1 MSFALYPPID
11 ELGAERL
18 RAATVAWSTLLG
30 ELHAV
35 GLRPYLELEKGAHD
49 DPLRLYCETR
59 RRTAARPLD
68 QRRRDPDTPPPVI
81 DGEWTVFVQDTS
93 DLDLAEVV
101 IESSATFTTLATKLR
116 DLLDSVARGERP
128 LFEVW

>member
-1 MSFALYPPID
+1 MSWVPSGFVQRRWRGRPCWASSTPSGFVPISSS
-11 ELGAERL
+11 R
-18 RAATVAWSTLLG
+18 RARTTIHCGCTAKLDG
-30 ELHAV
+30 EL
-35 GLRPYLELEKGAHD
+35 L
-49 DPLRLYCETR
+49 
-59 RRTAARPLD
+59 LD
-68 QRRRDPDTPPPVI
+68 LSINDGGIPDTPPPVI

-93 DLDLAEVV
+93 DLYLAEVV